1 MLSLNGKQTFSFGD
15 GAIDQ
20 LHCLI
25 KRCLQKAKGH
35 EPVGRK
41 KSQSAQKI
49 GLQPPYV
56 LCWLHVFP
64 LQVAGVTAVV
74 REWHRAKNPWCGKTW
89 FQNISGTY
97 SAQRRVDG
105 HLSTSVR
112 WSLWHG
118 QGLNSLQ
125 QRRKKHVKMQ
135 NFWGLP
141 STTRRF
147 LPFE

>member
-1 MLSLNGKQTFSFGD
+1 MVSKLFPSVTVQLKNCSVWSKGACRRPKVTSRWDGKSL
-15 GAIDQ
+15 
-20 LHCLI
+20 
-25 KRCLQKAKGH
+25 
-35 EPVGRK
+35 
-41 KSQSAQKI
+41 KSQGASKI
-49 GLQPPYV
+49 GLQPPHV
-56 LCWLHVFP
+56 LCWPHVLP

-89 FQNISGTY
+89 FQNTSGTY

-125 QRRKKHVKMQ
+125 QRRKKHAKMQ
-135 NFWGLP
+135 NFWGT

-147 LPFE
+147 LPWE